1 MDMFREQFKFNLIA
15 RDGRPLASKTTTKVP
30 VPFVVVRSARL
41 LLVIVLAGGIIS
53 AGGEGLHCGVFCRE
67 PFCPYWIDCL
77 GACDRCG
84 WRGRCR
90 YGIYLLR

>member
-1 MDMFREQFKFNLIA
+1 MDMFREQFKFNLMA

-67 PFCPYWIDCL
+67 PFCPYWID
-77 GACDRCG
+77 
-84 WRGRCR
+84 
-90 YGIYLLR
+90 